1 MEMIEEIGILLNQ
14 FLAFIQLA
22 DQDDN
27 NFIEQIVRRRRRDI
41 LRRLLER
48 HRVVLMRVEEN
59 WSVLVKSVSP
69 FILGDYVYNGL
80 PVTDKLMMV
89 VWCLANREA
98 YRVLSRRFAINQ
110 GTVHYVVMKTMKV
123 IFNMANRFIRWPRLE
138 DYQELSRNFEIVN
151 TLGALDASEF
161 EIRQPLNQLPS
172 YTSRKRKTTI
182 KLQIVSTRDLEIID
196 AAVGFPGSLG
206 DGRILRNSPLSQAL
220 GVRLGQTDYHILADT
235 AYPLREHIFVPFR
248 NNRDLEDHELAY
260 NRAVKSDRQVV
271 ERAFGLL
278 KMNTLI
284 EWSWFVVVGWID
296 DAPQVDDDDEVDPDY
311 EFDEE
316 RETEADVEK
325 RRRIAEEFI
334 F

>member
-1 MEMIEEIGILLNQ
+1 MSSQ
-14 FLAFIQLA
+14 HFLI
-22 DQDDN
+22 
-27 NFIEQIVRRRRRDI
+27 
-41 LRRLLER
+41 
-48 HRVVLMRVEEN
+48 
-59 WSVLVKSVSP
+59 
-69 FILGDYVYNGL
+69 DYKYF
-80 PVTDKLMMV
+80 
-89 VWCLANREA
+89 NR
-98 YRVLSRRFAINQ
+98 I
-110 GTVHYVVMKTMKV
+110 
-123 IFNMANRFIRWPRLE
+123 
-138 DYQELSRNFEIVN
+138 
-151 TLGALDASEF
+151 GALDASEF

-172 YTSRKRKTTI
+172 YTSRKCKTTI

-196 AAVGFPGSLG
+196 AAVGFLGSLG

-235 AYPLREHIFVPFR
+235 AYPLREHILVPFR

-278 KMNTLI
+278 KMKWRRLKFLDIFKMKYAHRMVLVCCCFHNFGLRHD
-284 EWSWFVVVGWID
+284 GWTD

-316 RETEADVEK
+316 RETEAGVEK
-325 RRRIAEEFI
+325 RRRIAEKFI